1 VHRVGRPIY
10 TRAAH
15 GPGGPAASRMADL
28 QNEFSWSKS
37 RHEKF
42 VECRR
47 AYYFAYYGSWG
58 GWEAPTGTPTR
69 ELYVLKKLS
78 SRWQWAGSVVHATLK
93 QMLSRGRATGDFLPL
108 EQVLDRTRR
117 RARAEWAGS
126 RDKSYWREASRI
138 VGLVEHEYGEV
149 VAGDDWRRLYEGVI
163 DGSLRAFYASDTF
176 DAIRRTPRERWLTVD
191 ELDAWD
197 FEGTK
202 IWVAVDFAY
211 RDEHGRVHILDWK
224 TGQAR
229 GVDHTQVG
237 IYALYA
243 QRKWGVAVD
252 GVLGGLVYLV
262 GGGQAKAGERVSVA
276 ADPAALDACQGE
288 MRASIGEMKS
298 ALADPARNL
307 AVIEAFPQLPA
318 REACRRCPFRRPCGR
333 L

>member
-1 VHRVGRPIY
+1 MSAV
-10 TRAAH
+10 RATLAPRH
-15 GPGGPAASRMADL
+15 GPVGPAASRMADL

-42 VECRR
+42 AECRR

-58 GWEAPTGTPTR
+58 GWEAPAGTTVR

-93 QMLSRGRATGDFLPL
+93 QVLARARVTGDFLSL
-108 EQVLDRTRR
+108 DQVLDRTRR
-117 RARAEWAGS
+117 RARAAWAGS
-126 RDKSYWREASRI
+126 RDTSYWRAASRI
-138 VGLVEHEYGEV
+138 VGLVEHEYGDV
-149 VAGDDWRRLYEGVI
+149 VASDDWRRLYEGVI
-163 DGSLRAFYASDTF
+163 DGSLRAFYESETLDT
-176 DAIRRTPRERWLTVD
+176 IRRTPRDRWLTVD

-197 FEGTK
+197 LEGTK
-202 IWVAVDFAY
+202 IWVAIDFAY
-211 RDEHGRVHILDWK
+211 RDEQGRVHVLDWK

-243 QRKWGVAVD
+243 QRKWGVPVD

-262 GGGQAKAGERVSVA
+262 GSGDAKGGERVSVA
-276 ADPAALDACQGE
+276 ADPAALETCQAE
-288 MRASIGEMKS
+288 MRASIAQMRS
-298 ALADPARNL
+298 TLADPARNV
-307 AVIEAFPQLPA
+307 AVIDAFPQLPA